1 MTEQEARNI
10 AEPIVKEIVNCI
22 SSGRYELL
30 CRFVTFSNGFTEDVM
45 KELLEGY
52 LKVNDLSHYDDYDG
66 PFLGNRSQLDVYV
79 FDNGKGFAVDYDL
92 TTDGQPNDLTLQMRF
107 FNDGNGG
114 YNAFVDD
121 CHVL

>member
-52 LKVNDLSHYDDYDG
+52 LKVNDLSHYDDYDV
-66 PFLGNRSQLDVYV
+66 PFLGNRSRLDVYV